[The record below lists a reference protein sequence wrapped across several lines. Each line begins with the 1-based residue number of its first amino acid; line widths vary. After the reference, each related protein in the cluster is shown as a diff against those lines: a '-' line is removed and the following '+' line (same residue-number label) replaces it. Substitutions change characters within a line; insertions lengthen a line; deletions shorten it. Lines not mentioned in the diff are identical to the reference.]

1 MSGFKDIIIQ
11 TTSAGME
18 PNTNEDPMELYSFKG
33 KEVVMDVIYK
43 PERTKFLTRAAA
55 AGCRILNGYDM
66 LIRQAKYQYFHFM
79 GKDFPAKL
87 ISGE

>member
-1 MSGFKDIIIQ
+1 
-11 TTSAGME
+11 
-18 PNTNEDPMELYSFKG
+18 
-33 KEVVMDVIYK
+33 VIYK
-43 PERTKFLTRAAA
+43 PERTKYLISAAA